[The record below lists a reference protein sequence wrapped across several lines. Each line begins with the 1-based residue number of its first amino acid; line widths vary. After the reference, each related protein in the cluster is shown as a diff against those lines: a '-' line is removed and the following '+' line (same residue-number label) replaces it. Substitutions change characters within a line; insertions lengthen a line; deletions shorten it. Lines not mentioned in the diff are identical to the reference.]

1 MNFVSIFSEKS
12 VIAGIEVNDTSLRL
26 VSLAPGK
33 NPKDQARI
41 LTAAEVELPAGI
53 IVGSTVQDEPALTA
67 AIKNLVRTSRFSG
80 SFAIASIPIA
90 EVYSKIFSF
99 PNTISGSKLD
109 DAMMLN
115 FEYQSP
121 ITKADGY
128 ADWETLEHAEGNDVM
143 FLASPKTVTDGYVHA
158 FQNAGL
164 KLVAL
169 EVHPQSLSRSL
180 VSKPAD
186 ALLYTTIS
194 DTSASICVLQYN
206 ALRFCRS
213 LTQAPYDKK
222 RIAEEE
228 RRVRDYFE
236 TGKMKLKAAVSLASA
251 PLVQPFAADSRIKNN
266 PGTFVIAL
274 GAAMRGLLPRS
285 QDAHVSLL
293 PVGTEEAYSYQR
305 ADVVSEFITHV
316 TLALSIFFC
325 VVFLGAWGY
334 SVRLQSM
341 VDTQL
346 KGALS
351 LTPPIDATNLETKA
365 IAFNNLASTAASLL
379 RTEPKWNPVLTE
391 IRLRT
396 PTGVIVQS
404 LSLPAP
410 EQNFSMSGFASNRAA
425 LVELRKGFQES
436 SLFTEVNL
444 PLTNL
449 ELKERIPFTLAFK
462 LRDPSSVYPK

>member
-26 VSLAPGK
+26 ISLAPGK
-33 NPKDQARI
+33 NAKDQPRI
-41 LTAAEVELPAGI
+41 IAAAEVELPAGT
-53 IVGSTVQDEPALTA
+53 IVGSTVKDEPALTA
-67 AIKNLVRTSRFSG
+67 ALKSLVRASKFSG
-80 SFAIASIPIA
+80 NFAIASIPIA
-90 EVYSKIFSF
+90 EVYTKIFSF

-109 DAMMLN
+109 AAMNLN

-121 ITKADGY
+121 ITSANGY
-128 ADWETLEHAEGNDVM
+128 ADWETIEHAEGNDVM
-143 FLASPKTVTDGYVHA
+143 FAASPKMVTDGYAHA

-180 VSKPAD
+180 STKPTD
-186 ALLYTTIS
+186 ALLFTS
-194 DTSASICVLQYN
+194 SADTCVSICVLQYN

-213 LTQAPYDKK
+213 LTKAPFDKK
-222 RIAEEE
+222 RVAEEE

-236 TGKMKLKAAVSLASA
+236 TGKLKLKASVTLTSA
-251 PLVQPFAADSRIKNN
+251 PVVEPFGDDARMKKS

-274 GAAMRGLLPRS
+274 GAALRGLLPRS

-341 VDTQL
+341 VDAQL

-351 LTPPIDATNLETKA
+351 LTPPTDAVALETKA
-365 IAFNNLASTAASLL
+365 VAFNNIASTAANLI

-391 IRLRT
+391 ISLRVPAGIT
-396 PTGVIVQS
+396 VQS

-410 EQNFSMSGFASNRAA
+410 EQYFSMSGFAASRAV
-425 LVELRKGFQES
+425 LVELRKGFQDAPM
-436 SLFTEVNL
+436 FAEVNL
-444 PLTNL
+444 PLNNL
-449 ELKERIPFTLAFK
+449 ELKEHIPFTLAFK